1 MGESSVSLHEP
12 AEQMQPK
19 TIDYH
24 RAIVSLM
31 EELEAIDW
39 YSQRID
45 ATQDEELRK
54 ILSFNREEEKVH
66 ASLVL
71 EWLRRNDVE
80 FAAAL
85 RASLFT
91 SGSIAE
97 LAEAAEH
104 GSAGEA
110 APAGSAPASGDGS
123 LGIGSLKGRS

>member
-1 MGESSVSLHEP
+1 MASDSLHEP
-12 AEQMQPK
+12 ADQLQPH
-19 TIDYH
+19 TIDFH

-45 ATQDEELRK
+45 ATTDEELRK

-66 ASLVL
+66 ACLVF
-71 EWLRRNDVE
+71 EWIRRHDSE
-80 FAAAL
+80 FAAAMP
-85 RASLFT
+85 RFLFKE
-91 SGSIAE
+91 GSIAD

-104 GSAGEA
+104 GESSGESRA
-110 APAGSAPASGDGS
+110 DTASQEGS